1 MASSAPVYYRSDD
14 PVENLK
20 IKLLIREIS
29 GGGRENSD
37 EFKDIELELS
47 WQEKI
52 NGPRDIYESV
62 QRNDNSIA
70 AMVRN
75 MTSGKNNN
83 RITGG
88 NTETLK
94 SVMLYTYVDK
104 DHFIPTRSPL
114 LVGSDGLY
122 DAEEPYI
129 SAAINHSDKNS
140 NETVYNAKSAI
151 SRERK
156 VRDRLYR
163 ESPSKTMYVCLAT
176 DVDVAALSDT
186 NNVVFDINEHFT
198 EHVLFS
204 ITLHQDG
211 IVECTPSFS
220 DIVAEQSS
228 SEAVTDTIPSSL
240 FVDDATIKAGIKKGF
255 KLSTYRVIA
264 KRGAEYEYC
273 VMNVNDVRSPF
284 LIENIK
290 EHKKNLNRDL
300 VSRVRGPQIHYDPSL
315 WKQDPPR
322 DNYEHSICYYNEI
335 VSGCGFQGDN
345 IRVMYEIMTPTS
357 GGWRVRSGN
366 LTDGVKED
374 EVDEALKLLDGYNDT
389 NEVEGSCRGT
399 TQLAS
404 SCDLSRG
411 ANINSIRPH
420 WKGFSASNAFD
431 DFTSALLA
439 YSFFIITVASVVLGC
454 NYPFWL
460 VPSLTFVF
468 VVGTG
473 YPGGAS
479 QVLIYKN
486 NHKQNY
492 SQQLGGSNS
501 TNNLNKHYTSGNSII
516 KNSLL
521 IGKNVTD
528 PVAHF
533 NHLTSISYDVKKLN
547 TQDSSTLII
556 DEKPKIFF
564 EVYSMGLFGRY
575 SLEGYGFAEL
585 PTTTAAVD
593 VEVKTW
599 RPVGGIN
606 SKLFDHFLGNSVRLR
621 DKTVLNNNNGRVINK
636 FGVQTESSGTIRFK
650 CYSILTSP
658 LKSVANIQGGTG
670 MLSGSD
676 YSASLMNTLNSTAS
690 GGFNNT
696 LKSTG
701 SLGGF
706 TKPASAVKRTVEDIL
721 TSFRS
726 ANTSLGGTV
735 SKGNTTSTSSSVDN
749 RLADILARAR
759 ATVGTATTTSLSQD
773 KSKQESTSTS
783 LDFSKLNI
791 NRDTTAESKPL
802 LRPIAPSS
810 QSHSEDVPVRA
821 RTKVVHRYKNATAD
835 AKERDDEASEESS
848 LLK

>member
-1 MASSAPVYYRSDD
+1 MASHAPAYYRSDD

-20 IKLLIREIS
+20 IKVYLREIS
-29 GGGRENSD
+29 GGSRENSD

-62 QRNDNSIA
+62 RRNDNSIA
-70 AMVRN
+70 SVVRN
-75 MTSGKNNN
+75 MTSGNNN
-83 RITGG
+83 RIKGG
-88 NTETLK
+88 DIEPLRN
-94 SVMLYTYVDK
+94 VMLYTYVDK
-104 DHFIPTRSPL
+104 DHFIPKRSPL
-114 LVGSDGLY
+114 LVSSDGLY

-129 SAAINHSDKNS
+129 SAAINRSDKANS
-140 NETVYNAKSAI
+140 EIVYNTKSI
-151 SRERK
+151 LSRQQK

-176 DVDVAALSDT
+176 DVDVKALSDT

-198 EHVLFS
+198 EHILFS

-220 DIVAEQSS
+220 DIMAEQSS
-228 SEAVTDTIPSSL
+228 NDAAADSIPSSL

-255 KLSTYRVIA
+255 KLSTYRVLA
-264 KRGAEYEYC
+264 KLGAEFEYC
-273 VMNVNDVRSPF
+273 VVNLNDVRSPI

-290 EHKKNLNRDL
+290 EHKKDINRDL
-300 VSRVRGPQIHYDPSL
+300 VSRVRGPQIYFDPSL
-315 WKQDPPR
+315 WKQDPPQ
-322 DNYEHSICYYNEI
+322 DNYEHTICYYNEI

-345 IRVMYEIMTPTS
+345 IRIMYEIITPAS
-357 GGWRVRSGN
+357 GGWKVRSGN
-366 LTDGVKED
+366 LTDGVKEED
-374 EVDEALKLLDGYNDT
+374 VDEALRLIDGYVDS
-389 NEVEGSCRGT
+389 NEVDGLCRGT
-399 TQLAS
+399 TQLAKS
-404 SCDLSRG
+404 YEVSRG
-411 ANINSIRPH
+411 VNINSIRPH
-420 WKGFSASNAFD
+420 WKGFSTSNSFD
-431 DFTSALLA
+431 DFTSLLLA

-473 YPGGAS
+473 YPGGPS

-492 SQQLGGSNS
+492 SQQLGGSNNS
-501 TNNLNKHYTSGNSII
+501 NNINKHYTSGNSMI
-516 KNSLL
+516 KNSVLV
-521 IGKNVTD
+521 GKNVTD
-528 PVAHF
+528 PIANF
-533 NHLTSISYDVKKLN
+533 NHLTSISYDVKTLN
-547 TQDSSTLII
+547 NQDQNALII

-564 EVYSMGLFGRY
+564 EVYSTGLFGRY
-575 SLEGYGFAEL
+575 SLEGYGYADL

-621 DKTVLNNNNGRVINK
+621 DKTVLNSANGRVINK
-636 FGVQTESSGTIRFK
+636 FGMQTESSGTIRFK
-650 CYSILTSP
+650 CYSVLTSP
-658 LKSVANIQGGTG
+658 LNSASNVHGGTG

-676 YSASLMNTLNSTAS
+676 YSASLMNTLNSTVS
-690 GGFNNT
+690 VGFNNT
-696 LKSTG
+696 FKSTG
-701 SLGGF
+701 TLGTF
-706 TKPASAVKRTVEDIL
+706 TKPAAAVKRTVEDIL

-726 ANTSLGGTV
+726 ANNTLGGNVNTNV
-735 SKGNTTSTSSSVDN
+735 GNVASGGSVDS

-759 ATVGTATTTSLSQD
+759 AKVGSTSATSVA
-773 KSKQESTSTS
+773 QEKLNHDSTSTS
-783 LDFSKLNI
+783 LDLSKLNLHRGI
-791 NRDTTAESKPL
+791 IAEAKPL
-802 LRPIAPSS
+802 TRPVTASS
-810 QSHSEDVPVRA
+810 ETHAEDVPVRA
-821 RTKVVHRYKNATAD
+821 RPKVVHRYKNITSD
-835 AKERDDEASEESS
+835 SKEKDDETNEESA